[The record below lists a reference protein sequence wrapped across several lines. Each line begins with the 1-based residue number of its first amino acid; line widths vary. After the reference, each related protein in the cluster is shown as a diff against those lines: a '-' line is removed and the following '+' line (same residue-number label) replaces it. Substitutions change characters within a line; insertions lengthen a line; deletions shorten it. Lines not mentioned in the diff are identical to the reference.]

1 METITMWAEISP
13 KATNARQ
20 TVAPD
25 TLVRN
30 AILSTDAA
38 KIRKDAQKA
47 MHDDVKMHI
56 EHQNR
61 IDAAYM
67 EAVESGDIELAK
79 RLVREYAESQG
90 GGDIDFNIV
99 KSTFGK
105 DVDSVLNWINKGY
118 LTFVDKEKALGY
130 LYPSAP
136 IAETA
141 NDQELVSVANIVRNF
156 ENPKV
161 VEDNYY
167 VVDDPSLIGS
177 IIYRR
182 TNFERLF
189 VWEAWLTRVWR
200 LLIPIRSSIMAME
213 I

>member
-90 GGDIDFNIV
+90 GAI
-99 KSTFGK
+99 
-105 DVDSVLNWINKGY
+105 
-118 LTFVDKEKALGY
+118 
-130 LYPSAP
+130 
-136 IAETA
+136 
-141 NDQELVSVANIVRNF
+141 
-156 ENPKV
+156 
-161 VEDNYY
+161 
-167 VVDDPSLIGS
+167 LI
-177 IIYRR
+177 
-182 TNFERLF
+182 
-189 VWEAWLTRVWR
+189 
-200 LLIPIRSSIMAME
+200 LIL
-213 I
+213 